1 MCGPAYK
8 GHAYLTSS
16 SPSYSLSLSVFIKYS
31 ALPVSNYERGLR
43 SLRDLTQHLTT
54 RADDGHAAP
63 VLTQL
68 NEELLPIRLLACQR
82 LVRFFVYHRI
92 KPHVPPLV
100 RVSVNSFK
108 FHALRHYDSGGQ
120 FNALAVTLDN
130 VQRLTVIV

>member
-1 MCGPAYK
+1 MCGPAHK

-63 VLTQL
+63 VLTKLIRNCYQF
-68 NEELLPIRLLACQR
+68 RLLACQR

-108 FHALRHYDSGGQ
+108 FHALRHYDSGGE
-120 FNALAVTLDN
+120 FNVLTVTLN
-130 VQRLTVIV
+130 